1 MERVA
6 QEECVAVVLCGTGHL
21 ARLHVDVGQID
32 GDSNEFALL
41 GRVVEQ
47 SEGPLVAYS
56 ALVLLAAYYGIHPSV
71 VPEQP
76 LNVVAAGVGMA
87 PTLDAGIVVCCTQGV
102 AEQLVGG
109 ASEHLGLVPRRTV
122 RQCALQCG
130 QRAVGFGGC

>member
-6 QEECVAVVLCGTGHL
+6 HKECVAVVLCGTGHL

-32 GDSNEFALL
+32 GDGNEFAPLWRL
-41 GRVVEQ
+41 VEQ
-47 SEGPLVAYS
+47 CEGPLVAYS

-71 VPEQP
+71 VPKQS

-87 PTLDAGIVVCCTQGV
+87 PMLDAGIVVCRTQGV

-109 ASEHLGLVPRRTV
+109 ASEHLGLVPRHTV

-130 QRAVGFGGC
+130 